1 MWPFFINKIKALK
14 KTESLKNSN
23 QFRSVYTSG
32 KSHADKY
39 LVMYVLDNK
48 TDRNRFGISVSKKVG
63 NSVVRHHL
71 CRLLRESYR
80 LHEDMFD
87 SGLDIAVVVRKG
99 TDSCSFHEIERS
111 LIHLA
116 KIHHIYKETNDEKNN
131 DSDDQTV

>member
-1 MWPFFINKIKALK
+1 MK

-23 QFRSVYTSG
+23 QFRSVYSNG

-80 LHEDMFD
+80 LHEEMFD

-99 TDSCSFHEIERS
+99 TDSCTFHEIERS

-116 KIHHIYKETNDEKNN
+116 KIHRILTGN
-131 DSDDQTV
+131 